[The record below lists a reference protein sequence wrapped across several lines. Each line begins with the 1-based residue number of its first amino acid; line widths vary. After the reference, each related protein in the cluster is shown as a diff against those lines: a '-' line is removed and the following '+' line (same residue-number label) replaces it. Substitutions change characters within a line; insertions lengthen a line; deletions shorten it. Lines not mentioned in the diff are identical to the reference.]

1 MNALVDLIKKIGIF
15 MIAAQAVIHFAPDI
29 KYAKYMK
36 LIVGILVLLQFLSPV
51 YKIVSGMEV
60 DWSAQLSDMEQEFD
74 VYGVSE
80 NLSDSY
86 SVSEAVTKSME
97 QEIKYRLNDYIS
109 GIDSEKNYVVTN
121 VIIELEKS
129 DMNSE
134 NTSEYTISRIKVVVW
149 ERSEGDAD
157 EGNVS
162 DADSTGDENNIE
174 RIEKIQV
181 DKIGITQSASEEK
194 ENETTDNLRSKFCSV
209 LGMEEKY
216 MEVVVYGTN

>member
-51 YKIVSGMEV
+51 YKIVNGMEA
-60 DWSAQLSDMEQEFD
+60 DWGTQLSDMEQEFD
-74 VYGVSE
+74 AYGLSE
-80 NLSDSY
+80 NLLDSY
-86 SVSEAVTKSME
+86 STSDAVTKSME
-97 QEIKYRLNDYIS
+97 QEIKYRLNDYLS
-109 GIDSEKNYVVTN
+109 GVDSEKKHVVTN

-129 DMNSE
+129 DGNSE
-134 NTSEYTISRIKVVVW
+134 SAAQYTINRIKVVVW
-149 ERSEGDAD
+149 EHTEYAAG
-157 EGNVS
+157 EENVS
-162 DADSTGDENNIE
+162 DADSTGGGNNIE

-181 DKIGITQSASEEK
+181 DKIGITEKGAEEK
-194 ENETTDNLRSKFCSV
+194 ENENTDNLRVMFCGV

-216 MEVVVYGTN
+216 MEVVVYGAH

>member
-51 YKIVSGMEV
+51 YRIVSGMEA
-60 DWSAQLSDMEQEFD
+60 DWGAQLSGMEQEFGA
-74 VYGVSE
+74 YGLSE

-86 SVSEAVTKSME
+86 SASDTVTASIE
-97 QEIKYRLNDYIS
+97 QEIKYRLNACIS
-109 GIDSEKNYVVTN
+109 AMDSQKNYVVTN

-129 DMNSE
+129 DGNSE
-134 NTSEYTISRIKVVVW
+134 SVTEYAIRRIKVVVW
-149 ERSEGDAD
+149 EHNEEAAG
-157 EGNVS
+157 EENVS
-162 DADSTGDENNIE
+162 DADNTGGENNIE
-174 RIEKIQV
+174 RIEKIQI
-181 DKIGITQSASEEK
+181 DKIGITEKSAEEK
-194 ENETTDNLRSKFCSV
+194 ENETTDNLRGMFCSV

-216 MEVVVYGTN
+216 MEVVVYGAH

>member
-60 DWSAQLSDMEQEFD
+60 DWSEQLSDMEQGFD
-74 VYGVSE
+74 TYGISE
-80 NLSDSY
+80 NISDSY
-86 SVSEAVTKSME
+86 SVSDAVTKSME
-97 QEIKYRLNDYIS
+97 QEIKFRLNDYLS
-109 GIDSEKNYVVTN
+109 STDSEKKHVVTN
-121 VIIELEKS
+121 VIIELKKS
-129 DMNSE
+129 DVKSE
-134 NTSEYTISRIKVVVW
+134 SASEYTISRIKVVVW
-149 ERSEGDAD
+149 ERTEGDAG

-174 RIEKIQV
+174 KIEKIQV
-181 DKIGITQSASEEK
+181 DKIRITQNASEEK
-194 ENETTDNLRSKFCSV
+194 ENETTNNLRSKFCSV

-216 MEVVVYGTN
+216 MEVVVYGAH

>member
-51 YKIVSGMEV
+51 YKIVNGMEA
-60 DWSAQLSDMEQEFD
+60 DWGTQLSDMEQEFGA
-74 VYGVSE
+74 YGLSE
-80 NLSDSY
+80 NFSDSY
-86 SVSEAVTKSME
+86 SASEAVTKRME
-97 QEIKYRLNDYIS
+97 QEIKYRLNDYLS
-109 GIDSEKNYVVTN
+109 GIDSEKKRVVTN

-129 DMNSE
+129 DGNSE
-134 NTSEYTISRIKVVVW
+134 SAAEYTINRIKIVVW
-149 ERSEGDAD
+149 EHNEDAAG
-157 EGNVS
+157 EENVS
-162 DADSTGDENNIE
+162 DADSTGGENNIE

-181 DKIGITQSASEEK
+181 DKIGITEKGAEEK
-194 ENETTDNLRSKFCSV
+194 ENETTDNLRRMFCSV

-216 MEVVVYGTN
+216 MEVVVYGAH